1 MIIDILYF
9 YYKKISTSMKSNY
22 ILFTCIGIICIMISQ
37 ILSLYIQRN
46 FFVTKKYNIL
56 YCYEYIDDVNYAID
70 LFNISLTKFNKKD
83 CNNLSTCDNI
93 NNKIRPYFTSFI
105 NEPDTL
111 STHRENK
118 YIKILN
124 HIFDNTNICA
134 TIIYTRISII
144 FMTILIIILSFVIH
158 IIHNINKY
166 YDFVESQQFTSISN
180 ILIKSTSII
189 VRNFIY
195 YSFIIII
202 KVITLL
208 YKLIVKWFSS
218 KKD

>member
-1 MIIDILYF
+1 
-9 YYKKISTSMKSNY
+9 
-22 ILFTCIGIICIMISQ
+22 MISQ

-70 LFNISLTKFNKKD
+70 LFNISLTKFNKKECD
-83 CNNLSTCDNI
+83 KLSTCDNI

-111 STHRENK
+111 ITHRENK

-124 HIFDNTNICA
+124 RIFDNTNNVCA
-134 TIIYTRISII
+134 NITYTRISII

-166 YDFVESQQFTSISN
+166 YGIIESRQFTSISN

-202 KVITLL
+202 KLITLL
-208 YKLIVKWFSS
+208 YKLIIKWFSS